1 MPPMTVDSH
10 VHVWRVDGGE
20 FGVEYDWLTETS
32 DVLYRNYALPDVE
45 PELSAHG
52 VGAVVLVQAAD
63 SPTENRALLAAATA
77 TPHPAAVVGWLP
89 LHRPEVV
96 AAELPALRAHPE
108 FVGVRHMIHRD
119 PDPKWLL
126 RPEVSEGLAQLA
138 EAGLVFDAVAE
149 RPDLLAQ
156 VPVIAR
162 AHPELTIVLDHLGK
176 PPIATGDWQPWAD
189 LLAEAAAQPNVV
201 AKISGL
207 ATVSGPEISAKAWQ
221 PYVDHALAVFGPGR
235 LMVGGDWP
243 FTLTAA
249 SYRTVWRTTLDTLA
263 HLAPADRVQV
273 LTEVA
278 WRTYQLP
285 LAPTWM
291 TEGELE

>member
-10 VHVWRVDGGE
+10 VHVWQVDGGK
-20 FGVEYDWLTETS
+20 FDVQYDWLNETS
-32 DVLYRNYALPDVE
+32 DVLRQNYTLADVDPALAD
-45 PELSAHG
+45 HG
-52 VGAVVLVQAAD
+52 VGAIVLVQAAD
-63 SPTENRALLAAATA
+63 SLAENRALLAAAVA
-77 TPHPAAVVGWLP
+77 TSRPAAVVGWLP
-89 LHRPEVV
+89 LHRPELV
-96 AAELPALRAHPE
+96 AAELPRWRSHPE

-126 RPEVSEGLAQLA
+126 RQEVSESLALLA
-138 EAGLVFDAVAE
+138 EAGLAFDAVAE

-156 VPVIAR
+156 VPLIAR
-162 AHPELTIVLDHLGK
+162 EHPDLTIILDHLGK
-176 PPIATGDWQPWAD
+176 PPIASNGWQPWAD
-189 LLAEAAAQPNVV
+189 LLSDAASAPNVV

-207 ATVSGPEISAKAWQ
+207 ATVSGTEISAARWQ

-249 SYRTVWRTTLDTLA
+249 SYPTVWRTTMATLA
-263 HLAPADRVQV
+263 HLDPAERVQV

>member
-10 VHVWRVDGGE
+10 VHVWRIDGGI
-20 FGVEYDWLTETS
+20 FNVEYDWLTETS
-32 DVLYRNYALPDVE
+32 DVLYRNYTLADVR
-45 PELSAHG
+45 PELAEHG
-52 VGAVVLVQAAD
+52 VGAVVLVQASD
-63 SPTENRALLAAATA
+63 SLAENRALLAAAA
-77 TPHPAAVVGWLP
+77 AAPHPVAVVGWLP
-89 LHRPEVV
+89 LHRPDVV
-96 AAELPALRAHPE
+96 AAELPSLRARPE

-126 RPEVSEGLAQLA
+126 RPEVSDSLAVLAQ
-138 EAGLVFDAVAE
+138 AGLVFDAVAE

-156 VPVIAR
+156 VPRIAR
-162 AHPELTIVLDHLGK
+162 EHPDLTVVLDHLGK
-176 PPIATGDWQPWAD
+176 PPIATGGWQPWAD

-207 ATVSGPEISAKAWQ
+207 ATVSGAEISSPRWQ
-221 PYVDHALAVFGPGR
+221 PYVDQALAVFGPGR

-249 SYRTVWRTTLDTLA
+249 SYRTVWHTTMGTLA
-263 HLAPADRVQV
+263 HLTPADRVQI
-273 LTEVA
+273 LTEVPR
-278 WRTYQLP
+278 RTYRLP

-291 TEGELE
+291 TEGVPE